1 MRARFFALL
10 VALLMIGT
18 PALAAFTISVDAP
31 DEMFAGDTAE
41 AVVTIVNS
49 GSEGFFSASQI
60 VAAPPAN
67 GWAAVEGA
75 AAIRIPYGGTDTFK
89 VKLMPS
95 LDARPGSYSF
105 TITVR
110 EQTTDAVNEASW
122 TTTMRQR
129 VAAAM
134 IRTLNLSCT
143 SCTENKVIVTAQVE
157 NIGTAPLTEVTVP
170 ITVMNRSVVLNVGDL
185 GLEEKKILT
194 TEAGIAGL
202 APGQYTVQA
211 ELISKSQ
218 SLDARAVSFTIP
230 LVKNVEQGRS
240 EGFTPWSKTVTLTAT
255 NKGNAPDQAE
265 IKATATPSPWVSI
278 SYSQP
283 PSSQS
288 GAEAT
293 WTTQLAPGTSLTVS
307 YTEFYWPIPLIIVAI
322 VFAAIYAY
330 LWTTAVTLDKKVT
343 KRGGEWAVS
352 LTVTNKGAGVDG
364 VVVSDRVPA
373 GFALGGSFETL
384 KPIAR
389 RMEGGIELLWR
400 VGGMCKDEQRVL
412 HYRLNGDRSVHL
424 PPARLRAKRGEKTL
438 LVSSKE
444 VSVPGTG
451 APPKLKVEVE
461 K

>member
-1 MRARFFALL
+1 MRTRFLGLLAVLL
-10 VALLMIGT
+10 VLGT
-18 PALAAFTISVDAP
+18 PALAAFTVSVDGP

-41 AVVTIVNS
+41 ATVTVVNS
-49 GSEGFFSASQI
+49 GAEGFFSASQI

-67 GWAAVEGA
+67 EWAAVEGT
-75 AAIRIPYGGTDTFK
+75 AAIGIPIGGTGTFK
-89 VKLMPS
+89 VKMTPS
-95 LDARPGSYSF
+95 VDARPGSYTF
-105 TITVR
+105 TITMR
-110 EQTTDAVNEASW
+110 EQTTNAVNEASW

-129 VAAAM
+129 VAAAL

-143 SCTENKVIVTAQVE
+143 SCTGDKVIITAQVE
-157 NIGTAPLTEVTVP
+157 NIGTAPLAVVTVP
-170 ITVMNRSVVLNVGDL
+170 ITVTDRSVVLNVGDMA
-185 GLEEKKILT
+185 LEAKKVVT
-194 TEAGIAGL
+194 TEASLAGL
-202 APGQYTVQA
+202 GPGEYSVRA
-211 ELISKSQ
+211 EMISNGQ
-218 SLDARAVSFTIP
+218 SLDARAASFTIP
-230 LVKNVEQGRS
+230 LVQNVEQGRA
-240 EGFTPWSKTVTLTAT
+240 EGFTPWSKTVTLTAV
-255 NKGNAPDQAE
+255 NKGNSPDQATLT
-265 IKATATPSPWVSI
+265 ATVTPSPWVSI
-278 SYSQP
+278 SYGQE
-283 PSSQS
+283 PSSQT
-288 GAEAT
+288 GNEVT
-293 WTTQLAPGTSLTVS
+293 WAAQLAPGASMTVS
-307 YTEFYWPIPLIIVAI
+307 YTEFYWPIPVIIVVV

-330 LWTTAVTLDKKVT
+330 LWTTAITMDKKVA

-373 GFALGGSFETL
+373 GFSLSGSFETL

-400 VGGMCKDEQRVL
+400 VGGMRKGEQRVL

-451 APPKLKVEVE
+451 APPKLKVEIE

>member
-41 AVVTIVNS
+41 ATVMVVNS
-49 GSEGFFSASQI
+49 GAESFFSASQI

-67 GWAAVEGA
+67 MWTAVEGSV
-75 AAIRIPYGGTDTFK
+75 AIRIPYGGTGTFK
-89 VKLMPS
+89 VKLAPS
-95 LDARPGSYSF
+95 VDARPGSYSF

-110 EQTTDAVNEASW
+110 EQTTDTVNEASW

-143 SCTENKVIVTAQVE
+143 SCTGDKVVVTAQVE
-157 NIGTAPLTEVTVP
+157 NVGTAPLTGVTVP
-170 ITVMNRSVVLNVGDL
+170 ITVTDKSVVLNVGDMA
-185 GLEEKKILT
+185 LEAKKVVT
-194 TEAGIAGL
+194 TEASLTGL
-202 APGQYTVQA
+202 VPGEYSVRA
-211 ELISKSQ
+211 ELVSNGQ
-218 SLDARAVSFTIP
+218 SLDARAASFTIP
-230 LVKNVEQGRS
+230 HIQNVEQGKS
-240 EGFTPWSKTVTLTAT
+240 EGFTPWSKTVMLTAT
-255 NKGNAPDQAE
+255 NKGNSPDHATL
-265 IKATATPSPWVSI
+265 TATVTSSPWVSI

-288 GAEAT
+288 GNEAV
-293 WTTQLAPGTSLTVS
+293 WTAQLAPGASMTVS
-307 YTEFYWPIPLIIVAI
+307 YTEFYWPIPVIIVVA
-322 VFAAIYAY
+322 VLVAVYAY
-330 LWTTAVTLDKKVT
+330 LWTTAVVLDKKLT
-343 KRGGEWAVS
+343 KRGSEWAVS
-352 LTVTNKGAGVDG
+352 LTVTNKGTAVDG

-400 VGGMCKDEQRVL
+400 VGGMRKGEQRVL
-412 HYRLNGDRSVHL
+412 HYRLNGDRAVRL

-444 VSVPGTG
+444 ISVPGTG